1 MNQLSASGIRIGGE
15 VVTDS
20 TGRRRIDAISPIDG
34 NAFGDVLQ
42 GTADDALRAVDV
54 AQSSFRPWAATS
66 VDERAAVLRAI
77 AAALRDEAAATDE
90 SSWAWLL
97 STETGKRLA
106 EAQGEITFS
115 AVYFE
120 AFADLLL
127 AQRDEHFAVIPG
139 IEHRVQPQPMGIVAV
154 VTPWNFPISI
164 PARKIAAALAAGCTV
179 VFRAAELA
187 ALSSL
192 RLSDLLDRFVPAGV
206 VNTVLGSPSDVVTPW
221 LDRVDAVS
229 FTGSTRVGRIIN
241 EQIAA
246 RFTPAVMELGGNA
259 SFVVLDDAN
268 VQQAVDTLMIAK
280 FRNNGQSCIGANNV
294 LIPRSL
300 EGDFRDALTAA
311 ASKLVV
317 GDPRDAATD
326 LGPLA
331 PANDPARVA
340 ALVRDATAAGGQA
353 LLAQAE
359 LPAAGHYAAPQFVM
373 NAPATSTL
381 VADEVFGPAAGVI
394 VYDNLDEALAL
405 QRSSGY
411 GLASYV
417 CTEDPSRA
425 DAVVA
430 ELRAGIMGINT
441 ATPNYPGAPFGGIGL
456 SGVGYEGGRQGLEA
470 HQHFRTI
477 ATRTATP

>member
-1 MNQLSASGIRIGGE
+1 MNQISASGIRIGGE
-15 VVTDS
+15 VVS
-20 TGRRRIDAISPIDG
+20 EPAGRRRIEAISPIDG
-34 NAFGDVLQ
+34 SAFGDVLQ
-42 GTADDALRAVDV
+42 GTADDALRAIEV
-54 AQSSFRPWAATS
+54 AQSSLLGWTSTS
-66 VDERAAVLRAI
+66 VDERASVLRAI
-77 AAALRDEAAATDE
+77 AAALREEAAATDD

-106 EAQGEITFS
+106 EAQGEINFS
-115 AVYFE
+115 AVYFD

-139 IEHRVQPQPMGIVAV
+139 IEHRVQPQPMGVIAV
-154 VTPWNFPISI
+154 VTPWNFPVSI

-192 RLSDLLDRFVPAGV
+192 RLSDLIDRFVPAGV
-206 VNTVLGSPSDVVTPW
+206 MNTVLGSPNDIVTSW
-221 LDRVDAVS
+221 VGRVDGVS

-241 EQIAA
+241 EQIAS

-259 SFVVLDDAN
+259 SFVVLDDAD
-268 VQQAVDTLMIAK
+268 VQQTVDILMIAK

-300 EGDFRDALTAA
+300 EGDFRDALTAT
-311 ASKLVV
+311 ASRLVV

-331 PANDPARVA
+331 PAKDPARIA
-340 ALVRDATAAGGQA
+340 GLVNEATAAGGQA
-353 LLAQAE
+353 LLTQTE

-373 NAPATSTL
+373 GASASSQL
-381 VADEVFGPAAGVI
+381 VAEEVFGPAAGVI
-394 VYDNLDEALAL
+394 VYDELDEALAL

-417 CTEDPSRA
+417 CTEDPGRA
-425 DAVVA
+425 DAVA
-430 ELRAGIMGINT
+430 AQLRAGIIGINT

-456 SGVGYEGGRQGLEA
+456 SGLGYEGGRQGLEA

>member
-1 MNQLSASGIRIGGE
+1 MNQLSESGIRIGGE
-15 VVTDS
+15 VISDAR
-20 TGRRRIDAISPIDG
+20 GRRRIEVISPVDG

-42 GTADDALRAVDV
+42 GTADDALRAVD
-54 AQSSFRPWAATS
+54 AAKGSFPSWSTTP
-66 VDERAAVLRAI
+66 VDQRVSTLRAI
-77 AAALRDEAAATDE
+77 AGALRDEAAAADE

-106 EAQGEITFS
+106 EAQGEINFS
-115 AVYFE
+115 AVYFD
-120 AFADLLL
+120 AFADLLE

-139 IEHRVQPQPMGIVAV
+139 ITHRVQPQAMGIVAV
-154 VTPWNFPISI
+154 ITPWNFPVSI

-192 RLSDLLDRFVPAGV
+192 RLSALIDRFVPAGV
-206 VNTVLGSPSDVVTPW
+206 VNTVLGSPADVVTPW
-221 LDRVDAVS
+221 LESVDCVS

-241 EQIAA
+241 TQIAP

-268 VQQAVDTLMIAK
+268 ISTAVDTLMIAK

-294 LIPRSL
+294 LIPRKL
-300 EGDFRDALTAA
+300 EADFRDALTHA

-317 GDPRDAATD
+317 GDPREAGTD

-331 PANDPARVA
+331 PAKDPARVA
-340 ALVRDATAAGGQA
+340 ALVDEAAAAGGEM
-353 LLAQAE
+353 LLAPTE
-359 LPAAGHYAAPQFVM
+359 LPADGHFAAPQFVM
-373 NAPATSTL
+373 NAPASSAL
-381 VADEVFGPAAGVI
+381 VSDEVFGPAAGII
-394 VYDNLDEALAL
+394 VYDELSEALAL
-405 QRSSGY
+405 QRESGY

-417 CTEDPSRA
+417 ITDDVSRA
-425 DAVVA
+425 DAVAA
-430 ELRAGIMGINT
+430 EFRAGIIGINT

-456 SGVGYEGGRQGLEA
+456 SGLGYEGGRQGLEA

-477 ATRTATP
+477 ATRTETV

>member
-1 MNQLSASGIRIGGE
+1 MNQHSASGIRIGGE
-15 VVTDS
+15 VVSDT
-20 TGRRRIDAISPIDG
+20 TGRRRFESISPIDG
-34 NAFGDVLQ
+34 DAFGDVLQ
-42 GTADDALRAVDV
+42 GTADDALRALDS
-54 AQSSFRPWAATS
+54 AQRAFRDWALTS
-66 VDERAAVLRAI
+66 VHERAAVLRAI
-77 AAALRDEAAATDE
+77 ASTLREEATMMGDT
-90 SSWAWLL
+90 SWAWLL

-106 EAQGEITFS
+106 EAQGEINFS
-115 AVYFE
+115 AVYFD

-127 AQRDEHFAVIPG
+127 AQRDEYFAVIPG
-139 IEHRVQPQPMGIVAV
+139 IEHRVEPQPMGVVAV
-154 VTPWNFPISI
+154 ITPWNFPISI

-179 VFRAAELA
+179 VFRASELA

-192 RLSDLLDRFVPAGV
+192 RLSDVIERFVPAGV
-206 VNTVLGSPSDVVTPW
+206 VNTVLGSSSDIVTPW

-241 EQIAA
+241 QQISS

-268 VQQAVDTLMIAK
+268 VEHAVDTLMVAK

-300 EGDFRDALTAA
+300 EGDFRDALAAA
-311 ASKLVV
+311 ASKIVV
-317 GDPRDAATD
+317 GDPREATTD

-331 PANDPARVA
+331 PAKDPGRIAN
-340 ALVRDATAAGGQA
+340 LVSDAIAAGGKA
-353 LLAQAE
+353 LLDQGE
-359 LPAAGHYAAPQFVM
+359 LPDAGHYAAPQFVLD
-373 NAPATSTL
+373 ASPSSAL

-394 VYDNLDEALAL
+394 VYDDLDEALAL

-417 CTEDPSRA
+417 CTEDPGRA
-425 DAVVA
+425 DAVAA
-430 ELRAGIMGINT
+430 ELRAGIIGINT

-470 HQHFRTI
+470 HQHFRMI

>member
-1 MNQLSASGIRIGGE
+1 VNQLSASGIRIGGE
-15 VVTDS
+15 AVSDS
-20 TGRRRIDAISPIDG
+20 SGRRRINAISPIDG
-34 NAFGDVLQ
+34 NPFGEVLQ
-42 GTADDALRAVDV
+42 GTADDALSALEV
-54 AQSSFRPWAATS
+54 AQGAFRGWASTS
-66 VDERAAVLRAI
+66 VDERASVLRAI
-77 AAALRDEAAATDE
+77 AAALREEAAVTGE
-90 SSWAWLL
+90 SSWAWLI

-106 EAQGEITFS
+106 EAQGEINFS
-115 AVYFE
+115 AVYFD

-139 IEHRVQPQPMGIVAV
+139 IEHRVEPQPMGVVAV

-179 VFRAAELA
+179 VFRAAEIA

-192 RLSDLLDRFVPAGV
+192 RLSELIDRFVPAGV
-206 VNTVLGSPSDVVTPW
+206 VNTVLGFSNDIVTPW

-241 EQIAA
+241 EHIAA

-259 SFVVLDDAN
+259 SFVVLDDAD
-268 VQQAVDTLMIAK
+268 VQHAVDTLMIAK

-300 EGDFRDALTAA
+300 EGDFRDALAVTAG
-311 ASKLVV
+311 KLVV
-317 GDPRDAATD
+317 GDPRESTTD

-331 PANDPARVA
+331 PAKDPERVA
-340 ALVRDATAAGGQA
+340 SLVRDAIAEGGQP
-353 LLAQAE
+353 LLE
-359 LPAAGHYAAPQFVM
+359 LGDLPAAGHYAAPQFVM
-373 NAPATSTL
+373 SASPSSSL

-394 VYDNLDEALAL
+394 VYDDLDEALSL

-425 DAVVA
+425 DAVAA
-430 ELRAGIMGINT
+430 ELRAGIIGINT

-470 HQHFRTI
+470 HQHFRMI
-477 ATRTATP
+477 AVRTATQ